1 MDINEVISD
10 KKFIKYV
17 INKYLPIHK
26 LYDMLE
32 KDWSYDR
39 NVYCIFHD
47 NTDTPSARLYKESNS
62 LYCFSE
68 QRVYRPT
75 DFIEKELIN
84 ARLESVFYKLW
95 RQLDDATQQDLLA
108 NFNTT
113 TDYKSQEFIDA
124 LPQLE
129 KFKTNEID
137 ISTLRQLLLKIL

>member
-1 MDINEVISD
+1 M
-10 KKFIKYV
+10 K
-17 INKYLPIHK
+17 P
-26 LYDMLE
+26 
-32 KDWSYDR
+32 
-39 NVYCIFHD
+39 FHD
-47 NTDTPSARLYKESNS
+47 NTDTPAARLYKDSNKCWC
-62 LYCFSE
+62 YSE
-68 QRVYRPT
+68 QKGYSPT